1 MYHLFCFMIYLRKRI
16 FLLLILIIVLS
27 SVHGQTV
34 RKIAIRHKLST
45 EYGLS
50 SYNVNKILQD
60 PYGYVWLGTRDGLN
74 RDDGRHLI
82 IYSRSSDSVHRLL
95 GNVINDLV
103 LDTSRKLLWVTTSY
117 GGLNGIDLLTGRVTH
132 SLKSSAY

>member
-16 FLLLILIIVLS
+16 FLLLILIIALS
-27 SVHGQTV
+27 SVHGQIV
-34 RKIAIRHKLST
+34 RKIAIRHNLST

-50 SYNVNKILQD
+50 SYKVH
-60 PYGYVWLGTRDGLN
+60 PYLHDRYGRMWLGTQDGLN
-74 RDDGRHLI
+74 HYDGRHFI

-95 GNVINDLV
+95 GNVINDMV

-117 GGLNGIDLLTGRVTH
+117 GGLNGIDLLT
-132 SLKSSAY
+132 